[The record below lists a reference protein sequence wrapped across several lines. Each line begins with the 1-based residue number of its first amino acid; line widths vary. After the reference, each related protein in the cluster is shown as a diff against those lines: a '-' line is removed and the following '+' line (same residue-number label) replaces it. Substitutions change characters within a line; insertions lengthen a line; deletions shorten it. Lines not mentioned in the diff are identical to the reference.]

1 MLKKNHKVVVIDN
14 LSTGRIQN
22 ISKFLPRI
30 NFIKADLAKKGKW
43 MSKLKNVHTVF
54 HLAALADIVPSITIP
69 EKYFNANVIGTLNLL
84 QSCLK
89 NRVKKVIY
97 TASSSCYGIPKK
109 YPTNEESEID
119 PKYPYALTKRLGE
132 ELILHWS
139 KLHKFDAISFR
150 LFNVYGTRSRTSG
163 TYGAMFGVFLSQKL
177 AKIPFTIVGTGKQS
191 RDFTYVTDVI
201 NGLVLGFRAKIKNE
215 IFNLGTG
222 KAISVNK
229 IVRLLK
235 GKKTFIP
242 NRPGEPEKTLAC
254 IKKIKKQLKWK
265 PRVNIETG
273 IKLLLKDIDYWK
285 KAPIWTPSKIKEATR
300 VWFKLLG

>member
-1 MLKKNHKVVVIDN
+1 
-14 LSTGRIQN
+14 
-22 ISKFLPRI
+22 
-30 NFIKADLAKKGKW
+30 
-43 MSKLKNVHTVF
+43 
-54 HLAALADIVPSITIP
+54 
-69 EKYFNANVIGTLNLL
+69 
-84 QSCLK
+84 
-89 NRVKKVIY
+89 
-97 TASSSCYGIPKK
+97 
-109 YPTNEESEID
+109 
-119 PKYPYALTKRLGE
+119 
-132 ELILHWS
+132 
-139 KLHKFDAISFR
+139 
-150 LFNVYGTRSRTSG
+150 
-163 TYGAMFGVFLSQKL
+163 MFGVFLSQKL